1 MYDAVW
7 MMCSLTIFEITRSQA
22 YEGVSHISC
31 DCPTLLSHMNL
42 EDRGYRGAAGRVNI
56 AKIKGKGQEG

>member
-1 MYDAVW
+1 MYDVVR
-7 MMCSLTIFEITRSQA
+7 MMCSLTIFEIAGSQT

-42 EDRGYRGAAGRVNI
+42 KDRGCQGATGRANI
-56 AKIKGKGQEG
+56 AKIKGK